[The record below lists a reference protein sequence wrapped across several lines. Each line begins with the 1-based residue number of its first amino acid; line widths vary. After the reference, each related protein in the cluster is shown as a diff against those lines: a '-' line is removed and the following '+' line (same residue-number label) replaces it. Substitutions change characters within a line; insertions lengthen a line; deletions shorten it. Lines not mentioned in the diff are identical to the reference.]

1 MYKYRNVKTGIEFES
16 VTKCAGD
23 NIEEITEAIEK
34 KAAPKRKRPAKG
46 AKNESK

>member
-16 VTKCAGD
+16 ATKCAGD
-23 NIEEITEAIEK
+23 NIEEVTEK
-34 KAAPKRKRPAKG
+34 KTAPKRKRSAKG